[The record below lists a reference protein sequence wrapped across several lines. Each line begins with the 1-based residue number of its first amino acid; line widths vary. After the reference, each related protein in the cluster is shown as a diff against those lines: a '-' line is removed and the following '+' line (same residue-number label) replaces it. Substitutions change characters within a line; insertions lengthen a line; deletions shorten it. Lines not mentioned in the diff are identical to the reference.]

1 MPATGRLFVC
11 ARCRAQVIV
20 CRRCDRGQIYCDG
33 DCSMASRQASM
44 RVAGQ
49 RYQRSRHGRFAH
61 AERMRRYR
69 SRQNKVTH
77 QGSAVPAADA
87 LLAPTSTT
95 SAARVAVPATA
106 PFVPEH
112 CHFCHRVG
120 PGFVRLGPLRRR
132 VFRDVRTATHCT
144 GHDP

>member
-33 DCSMASRQASM
+33 DCSELSRQASV
-44 RVAGQ
+44 REAGQ

-77 QGSAVPAADA
+77 QGSAVAAADA

-95 SAARVAVPATA
+95 SAAKATA
-106 PFVPEH
+106 PDIAAAVCLRIATSANAPVRASYALGH
-112 CHFCHRVG
+112 CVVG
-120 PGFVRLGPLRRR
+120 FLH
-132 VFRDVRTATHCT
+132 DVRTTTH
-144 GHDP
+144 

>member
-11 ARCRAQVIV
+11 ARCRVQVIV

-33 DCSMASRQASM
+33 DCSQLARQANL
-44 RVAGQ
+44 REAAQ
-49 RYQRSRHGRFAH
+49 RYRRSRHGRLAH

-77 QGSAVPAADA
+77 HGSASPAADA

-95 SAARVAVPATA
+95 SAATTPVSITA
-106 PFVPEH
+106 APVPEH
-112 CHFCHRVG
+112 CHFCQCVCSA
-120 PGFVRLGPLRRR
+120 FVRLGPLRRR
-132 VFRDVRTATHCT
+132 VFRDVCIPTHFT